1 MASAIVVTADST
13 ELTVGEA
20 TRVSATVTD
29 ADSDP
34 VAGALVLFS
43 TDSREKVTDADGSAS
58 VEFTATE
65 AGTFSVTA
73 TVVEVRGGLN
83 DTVDTALSGSVTIT
97 VSAPAPTEPV
107 TLSASFTVWTG
118 PSTMAAQAFAGVDVT
133 IWRWSGTA
141 WELYASALPEALRVN
156 YALEPM
162 DILFNAGETVTVEA

>member
-1 MASAIVVTADST
+1 MV
-13 ELTVGEA
+13 
-20 TRVSATVTD
+20 
-29 ADSDP
+29 
-34 VAGALVLFS
+34 
-43 TDSREKVTDADGSAS
+43 
-58 VEFTATE
+58 FTATE
-65 AGTFSVTA
+65 DGTFSVTA
-73 TVVEVRGGLN
+73 TVVEVRGGLD

-97 VSAPAPTEPV
+97 VGEPAPETVTPEPVTV

-118 PSTMAAQAFAGVDVT
+118 PSTTAAQAFAGVDVT

>member
-1 MASAIVVTADST
+1 MKS
-13 ELTVGEA
+13 

-29 ADSDP
+29 ADGAA
-34 VAGALVLFS
+34 VAGALVRFS
-43 TDSREKVTDADGSAS
+43 IDSREKVTDADGSAS
-58 VEFTATE
+58 VEFMATE

-73 TVVEVRGGLN
+73 TVVEVRGGLD
-83 DTVDTALSGSVTIT
+83 DTVDTALSGVVTIT
-97 VSAPAPTEPV
+97 VSEPAPEPV
-107 TLSASFTVWTG
+107 TTEPETVTVYASFTVWTG

-162 DILFNAGETVTVEA
+162 DVLFNAGETVTVDA